1 MEVRVEN
8 TSKRHEG
15 ISLVHLKVL
24 GHSQGKKEDLWQE
37 LVSSPGHLG
46 GELAFCLWGC

>member
-1 MEVRVEN
+1 M
-8 TSKRHEG
+8 
-15 ISLVHLKVL
+15 HLKVL

-46 GELAFCLWGC
+46 GELTF